1 MTTCNAAPIL
11 CAQALQKEPGNLFRW
26 FAPLP
31 AWLAKDLLHQ
41 MCSLRLLG
49 VPFKVP
55 HFFVFFLCLFSLSTL
70 SVAADAVVLRVGE
83 SSFRV
88 AHEGLIEAIESEGLV
103 VGTILPFREML
114 IRTAQSDEP
123 IPYGE
128 AEIVQFCSGALA
140 AELVREAPE
149 QLTLCPM
156 SIALY
161 TLAGESSAIQLVY
174 RVPGATT
181 AGRRRAESLL
191 QRIVQRAAELAR
203 LK

>member
-1 MTTCNAAPIL
+1 M
-11 CAQALQKEPGNLFRW
+11 RSDV
-26 FAPLP
+26 
-31 AWLAKDLLHQ
+31 LAGMNSLECQGKGLLRQ

-49 VPFKVP
+49 APCGAP
-55 HFFVFFLCLFSLSTL
+55 HFFLVFLCLLCFS
-70 SVAADAVVLRVGE
+70 AICPAQDAVVVRL
-83 SSFRV
+83 SKADFRA
-88 AHEGLIEAIESEGLV
+88 AHDGLIEAIESEGLV
-103 VGTILPFREML
+103 VGSVLPFRDML
-114 IRTAQSDEP
+114 ARTAVGAET

-161 TLAGESSAIQLVY
+161 TLAGEPSEIRLAYRSPGSS
-174 RVPGATT
+174 T
-181 AGRRRAESLL
+181 AGRQRAGSLL

-203 LK
+203 LTW